1 MSQDL
6 NHDKKKLIN
15 KKLTYK
21 MNILILFEKVNT
33 VCSVGLSKP

>member
-1 MSQDL
+1 MSRDL

-15 KKLTYK
+15 KKLNYK
-21 MNILILFEKVNT
+21 MNVLILFENVNT